1 MRGPDFLPSAD
12 DGLLVSFDSIA
23 FDELHGLASAVRVIE
38 RVAATITGH
47 ASLLV
52 LVREAGSVA
61 GVRRE
66 IESILAHGIVP
77 RESTSVETH
86 ALEVDFSAEHAPDLP
101 QLLARAHL
109 SRDDFLSRVASLE
122 LRARYLGFLPGF
134 AYLEGW
140 PEEWSLPRRAVA
152 RERVP
157 WGSFGIAGA
166 MAGFYAVESPGGWN
180 LLGRTGATL
189 WDPNA
194 SRPNRIAA
202 GDLVRI
208 RPGSFVAEESAAR
221 VDAPKGAEPILAEV
235 LGPGLATIVTGEA
248 RDERLAFGLAP
259 GGAFDDAAMRLA
271 NRLVANRDGATL
283 LECAGSGPRMRFVRE
298 ATIAIAGAEAT
309 ATLDGVRLPMRT
321 MVAVGCG
328 ATLDVG
334 VIRGGMRVVVAVRG
348 GVADPSPRWSA
359 RPPRIGRGEL
369 LAVAG
374 ETGLRRPLSPPAPGN
389 RLQIGAVPGPH
400 AIDSRH
406 LDHLFDRE
414 WTVTPS
420 LDRTGVRLE
429 SGAPPVA
436 LPALLPSC
444 GMRFGSVQWH
454 PGGELVVMGPDH
466 PITGGYL
473 QPLTV
478 PRRELWKIA
487 QLVPGERV
495 QFVMLRE

>member
-1 MRGPDFLPSAD
+1 MHGPAFLPSAD
-12 DGLLVSFDSIA
+12 DGLLVSFDSIG
-23 FDELHGLASAVRVIE
+23 FDELHGLASAVRAIE
-38 RVAATITGH
+38 GVAATITGH

-52 LVREAGSVA
+52 LARAPGAVA
-61 GVRRE
+61 EVRRE
-66 IESILAHGIVP
+66 IESILARGIVP
-77 RESTSVETH
+77 REATSVDGHE
-86 ALEVDFSAEHAPDLP
+86 LDVDFSEEHAPDLP
-101 QLLARAHL
+101 QLLAHAHI
-109 SRDDFLSRVASLE
+109 SRDEFLSLIPSLE

-140 PEEWSLPRRAVA
+140 PAEWSLPRRPVA

-157 WGSFGIAGA
+157 AGSFGIAGS
-166 MAGFYAVESPGGWN
+166 MAGFYAGASPGGWN
-180 LLGRTGATL
+180 ILGRTGATL
-189 WDPNA
+189 WDPYA
-194 SRPNRIAA
+194 DRPNRIAA

-208 RPGSFVAEESAAR
+208 RPGRFVSEDAAAR
-221 VDAPKGAEPILAEV
+221 AGAPAGAEPVLAEILA
-235 LGPGLATIVTGEA
+235 PGLATIVTGEA
-248 RDERLAFGLAP
+248 SDERLAFGLAP
-259 GGAFDDAAMRLA
+259 GGAFDAPAMRLA
-271 NRLVANRDGATL
+271 NRLVGNRDGATL
-283 LECAGSGPRMRFVRE
+283 LECAGTGPRLRFACD
-298 ATIAIAGAEAT
+298 ATIAIVGAEA
-309 ATLDGVRLPMRT
+309 AVTLDGVRLSMRT
-321 MVAVGCG
+321 MVAVGRG
-328 ATLDVG
+328 ATLDAG

-359 RPPRIGRGEL
+359 RPHRLERGEL
-369 LAVAG
+369 LTCAG
-374 ETGLRRPLSPPAPGN
+374 EEVLRRPLSPPQSGN
-389 RLQIGAVPGPH
+389 RLELAAFPGPH
-400 AIDSRH
+400 RIEAR
-406 LDHLFDRE
+406 LLEHLFDRE

-429 SGAPPVA
+429 SGAPPAA

-495 QFVMLRE
+495 RFVMLR